1 MPSGPITE
9 APALLERILE
19 VAERV
24 PAILA
29 MLPMPMLETV
39 LMVFAS
45 AFFACLLGF
54 PLGVFLQV
62 ASPTGFAPL
71 QRPKRLACAPP
82 PRAAGFRPFLRE
94 ASLYFLRSLLPGF
107 LRMLWFRFLQ
117 TLYGAAS
124 QLVNLFRSIPF
135 IILMILLIPL
145 TRAIVG
151 TSIGPVAAVVPLS
164 IAAAPFV
171 ARVTEAA
178 LGEVDAGVITAAK
191 AMGSTR
197 LQIVRKVLIREAMPA
212 LVSGLALTIINLIA
226 YSAMAGAIG
235 GRGLGDLAI
244 RYGLHRFEL
253 DVMIGTVIAI
263 LVLVQVVQLAGT
275 LISRR
280 LLSKR

>member
-1 MPSGPITE
+1 MHSDR
-9 APALLERILE
+9 LLYVLS
-19 VAERV
+19 
-24 PAILA
+24 L
-29 MLPMPMLETV
+29 LPMAMLETAF
-39 LMVFAS
+39 MTFAS

-54 PLGVFLQV
+54 PLGVFLHV
-62 ASPTGFAPL
+62 ASPAGLAPL
-71 QRPKRLACAPP
+71 RVPY
-82 PRAAGFRPFLRE
+82 
-94 ASLYFLRSLLPGF
+94 SV
-107 LRMLWFRFLQ
+107 
-117 TLYGAAS
+117 AS
-124 QLVNLFRSIPF
+124 QVANLFRSIPF

-145 TRAIVG
+145 SRAIVG
-151 TSIGPVAAVVPLS
+151 TSIGPVAAIVPLS

-212 LVSGLALTIINLIA
+212 LVSGLALTVINLIA

-263 LVLVQVVQLAGT
+263 LVLVQAVQLAGT
-275 LISRR
+275 LASRA